1 MGTFLQTQKAAA
13 KLTPQRVS
21 KDVFNF
27 IRTLERELAQ
37 LNKARIFIDSEDI
50 YGKALGEY
58 SPATEEITKGRKK
71 AGDPYT
77 LFDEGDFLGGMYA
90 EVKEDGIYF
99 DTTDP
104 KKKEV
109 LKNLLTQDIFGLHDA
124 DLKKAIDERILP
136 FLLSYYKQHLT

>member
-1 MGTFLQTQKAAA
+1 MGTFLTSQKAAA
-13 KLTPQRVS
+13 KLTPAKVS

-27 IRTLERELAQ
+27 IRTIERELAQ
-37 LNKARIFIDSEDI
+37 YNKARIFIDSEDVF
-50 YGKALGEY
+50 GKAIGYY
-58 SPATEEITKGRKK
+58 SPATEELTDGRKK

-77 LFDEGDFLGGMYA
+77 LFEEGDFLGGLYA

-99 DTTDP
+99 DTSDS

-124 DLKKAIDERILP
+124 DLTKAIDERILP